1 MLQEDIE
8 KIIDKFDTIFVTA
21 INGSLAYNSTER
33 GVVGDGV
40 KLLLEQSLKEIAHK
54 TAEAMLFALYADQE
68 HNGKIL
74 GLQYYSNLSHR
85 LGVGDGQ
92 AFVTKSHSSKK

>member
-54 TAEAMLFALYADQE
+54 TAEAMEIKPEQNVAIGERQWCIECF
-68 HNGKIL
+68 KRIK
-74 GLQYYSNLSHR
+74 
-85 LGVGDGQ
+85 
-92 AFVTKSHSSKK
+92 KSQQDLKNKYFNK